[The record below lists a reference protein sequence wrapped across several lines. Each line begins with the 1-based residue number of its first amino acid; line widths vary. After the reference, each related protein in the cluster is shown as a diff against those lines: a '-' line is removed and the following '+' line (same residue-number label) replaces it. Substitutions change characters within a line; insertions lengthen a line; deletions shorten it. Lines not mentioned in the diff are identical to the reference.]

1 MKKSLSFKI
10 FILVFVAV
18 TLVITAILY
27 GQTLFFEKFYEGKK
41 IDTLS
46 KNLDDFLLE
55 YQAENWSDI
64 ELYRKMEQFSAE
76 NNARL
81 YIANKPEYI
90 SIEIEKEI
98 DPNTQYLITVA
109 QEDYSY
115 FDIVINNDAVLNSD
129 ITLKQG
135 QEIYLEGIFESDEV
149 LMPTKINDYEIKA
162 DASDDTLN
170 IFFAGEV
177 KLWNYSVLTNITK
190 PATLVPRETMTI
202 EPAPSSITMSASK
215 IQVPYNIYRI
225 PYTNTKEVSFTK
237 TVDINGS
244 DTVFM
249 IQASLQSV
257 DEAFGF
263 LTDFYV
269 YFYMIAIIISF
280 ILAFIFS
287 RVIGKPIVKMTHT
300 AKKMSDMDFTSKVEI
315 KSGDEL
321 GIMAE
326 SLNTLSS
333 NLENSMKNLE
343 NANDR
348 LKEENEKILKQER
361 FRKDFI
367 ANASHE
373 FKTPLGVIK
382 GFAETIRRGVKKA
395 KTNYYLDVIVDET
408 EKMNDLVVDMLLLSK
423 LDDDNVNYKFL
434 AFKIKDVIERVVSLF
449 ENEMNDKLMTT
460 TIDGE
465 FFEVYGD
472 EEKIERAFIN
482 LMSNAIKYGDKNS
495 VIKING
501 KKNNSK
507 NIVEIEND
515 CKDFCYENIDD
526 IWERFYK
533 GDESHQ
539 RDDSGTGLGLSIVK
553 SILDVHGEKCG
564 VYPTKNGVQFY
575 FSLSIYKSKE

>member
-1 MKKSLSFKI
+1 
-10 FILVFVAV
+10 
-18 TLVITAILY
+18 
-27 GQTLFFEKFYEGKK
+27 FEKFYEAKK

-46 KNLDDFLLE
+46 KNLDDFLLK
-55 YQAENWSDI
+55 YQDENWSDI

-162 DASDDTLN
+162 DSSDDTLN

-190 PATLVPRETMTI
+190 PTTLVPRETMTI

-237 TVDINGS
+237 MVDINGS

-382 GFAETIRRGVKKA
+382 GFAETIKRGIKKE

-434 AFKIKDVIERVVSLF
+434 PFKIKKVIEKVVSLF

-501 KKNNSK
+501 KKNSSK
-507 NIVEIEND
+507 NIIEIEND

-553 SILDVHGEKCG
+553 SILDVHDEKCG

-575 FSLSIYKSKE
+575 FSLSIYKREE